1 MVQMLTCLNRSG
13 SWLEG
18 LKSPKRS
25 KFQTKFL
32 FSSSVCQLSFI
43 PGFFLLRAFSLFRF
57 HYLSALCPTHKQLFP
72 FIYSMHTWKRISS
85 CLCEPFLQRQVWVE
99 RPLGSRCRYCR
110 TERWSILDHCGTTEG
125 GAKGGVGAKS
135 VYTCEDAGCSTLSL
149 ECLPFRHCSQT
160 FPESLTHLSADNS
173 ISISCQYPAMNSN
186 SIYVHS
192 FFPPQTVASNA
203 FWTHSYMS
211 YILYVGVYTTSIYIY
226 TFVIL
231 IFWYHSQNFIPL
243 LGHQGIPWPH
253 FS

>member
-1 MVQMLTCLNRSG
+1 MCTLIADFWNWFSRSQSCAWIILSAMWTHACNCCMSVSFQFRLISVSERKHRWSQMLTCLNRSG

-18 LKSPKRS
+18 LKSLKRS
-25 KFQTKFL
+25 KLQTKFL
-32 FSSSVCQLSFI
+32 FSSSVCQLSLI

-135 VYTCEDAGCSTLSL
+135 AYTCEDAGCSTLSL

-160 FPESLTHLSADNS
+160 FPESLTHLSVYNS

-192 FFPPQTVASNA
+192 FFS
-203 FWTHSYMS
+203 
-211 YILYVGVYTTSIYIY
+211 LR
-226 TFVIL
+226 L
-231 IFWYHSQNFIPL
+231 
-243 LGHQGIPWPH
+243 
-253 FS
+253 